1 MKWELL
7 CGSLNIL
14 WHCPFLGLEW
24 KLTFS
29 STVATAEFSKCENW
43 YKESYGISN
52 SPYSWT
58 RMAPVWS
65 TGTWGGWRENPCQ
78 GKEGRK
84 WWREIGYNRE
94 LIKSYVKKNRSQYS
108 HCWRRE
114 LQIWKCSFFLA
125 NWFFQLISTWASPQD
140 CWSVLTMQWLSSP
153 RISNPR
159 GNSSNLRQRLQHLL
173 PRGL

>member
-29 STVATAEFSKCENW
+29 STVATAEFSKFENW

-65 TGTWGGWRENPCQ
+65 TGTWGGWREHPCQ

-84 WWREIGYNRE
+84 WWREIGYNWE
-94 LIKSYVKKNRSQYS
+94 LIKSYIKKNRSQYS

-114 LQIWKCSFFLA
+114 LQIRKCSFF
-125 NWFFQLISTWASPQD
+125 WLIGSFSWSPCGLLHRTVGVSSRYND
-140 CWSVLTMQWLSSP
+140 C
-153 RISNPR
+153 
-159 GNSSNLRQRLQHLL
+159 L
-173 PRGL
+173 PPE